1 MKSLRR
7 LFIAVALPLLVGF
20 ITVGCSGL
28 KQPPTKT
35 LSSIAVTPASPAH
48 LKVGATQQFT
58 ATGTYSDGTNNNVTA
73 SATWSSSNT
82 TVATIS
88 NTSGSQGLATAAALG
103 STTITA
109 TVNTIKGSTSL
120 AVQPA
125 P

>member
-35 LSSIAVTPASPAH
+35 LSSIAVAPASPPH

-58 ATGTYSDGTNNNVTA
+58 ATGTYSDNSTADITSTVAWTSGTTA
-73 SATWSSSNT
+73 T
-82 TVATIS
+82 ATIS
-88 NTSGSQGLATAAALG
+88 TDRSEEHTSELQSRQYLVCRLLLEKKKTQ
-103 STTITA
+103 
-109 TVNTIKGSTSL
+109 
-120 AVQPA
+120 QPH
-125 P
+125 